1 MSVFQTKVK
10 ARACPRSFLDI
21 SRCRTQDFLAPDW
34 PSGSLHVRDWSLEP
48 AGDHVT
54 LSRPLIRPGDSHS
67 WCQQLP
73 VRPRSIVPETLA
85 REDLLQAMVDQGKHS
100 VHFIALQWSL
110 DLRVIC
116 KPLHTL
122 SNISP
127 F

>member
-1 MSVFQTKVK
+1 M
-10 ARACPRSFLDI
+10 
-21 SRCRTQDFLAPDW
+21 
-34 PSGSLHVRDWSLEP
+34 EP

-54 LSRPLIRPGDSHS
+54 LSRPLIRPGDSPS
-67 WCQQLP
+67 WFQQLAVP
-73 VRPRSIVPETLA
+73 PASVVPEA
-85 REDLLQAMVDQGKHS
+85 SASEGLLQAIVDQGKHS

-122 SNISP
+122 SKISP